1 ARAYLLEHQPTH
13 ERLLRQIRDTQADFQ
28 AWAEYLGNEPLRLFI
43 DTTNPNALLYLQ
55 MVMTHLLVVYTQDE
69 QASTWLIEQDAKAT
83 SLFGTMR
90 YGFSPALK
98 EALHQE
104 ANALLNGLGD
114 ITNLATRAGELNA
127 VLNHKDFADRPWM
140 KNLKQPVRDT
150 FKALRELAMGVGKAT
165 AETLLLAW
173 VPTDS
178 RLARGQYQNIAALIR
193 NLLIGQI
200 LANTP
205 ERIRLNE
212 QIASRLQ
219 QWKREWHRLS
229 RQIAETR
236 RRWLYPLEPHSRR
249 STARHLQTMMDA
261 LRLHELKLPMLLD
274 FQNNQYARLL
284 QDEIR
289 AFFQSGLDVAKDW
302 HTRAKAWSERLG
314 GFSAAVTWGVILL
327 NFINTA
333 LLYHDLTRDGDFSAR
348 DIVKVGYSLGYSANL
363 LMAVFV
369 EAPWAVIKEAKP
381 VLIGGYDVGILDRS
395 AAYWKAQG
403 NPVWGEAVR
412 SFRVTLMAVGAF
424 AVVAA
429 VLEIW
434 DIWNDHTNAKTE
446 EEKTA
451 LAVKGAAVAVMGLGG
466 SIFLIAG
473 NTLSRNVVFFAMSGW
488 LTIILL
494 IAGLVYLAA
503 SLALNYFKQD
513 SIGWWLR
520 KCCWSRSSEYQHA
533 ATREE
538 EAEEK
543 LALLNIQLSPQVFIQ
558 TTTAYRQQYTAKG
571 GHVKV
576 AVQDGAWIQLRL
588 PESLRGKQIK
598 LNVISSTRP
607 LGFLPTTQ
615 TDTPIADIFEE
626 RGKFI
631 PAKAFGRLGNE
642 RPPRT
647 HSDLGFPIFPAGED
661 VVWQT
666 WVPLKEEVD
675 YIELQIWYP
684 NDTNTPGQK
693 NQSYLYQI
701 EPSKQGNVAI
711 DGLTHTHL
719 EVSKKNHTD
728 ALILALPE

>member
-28 AWAEYLGNEPLRLFI
+28 AWAEHLGNEPLRLFI
-43 DTTNPNALLYLQ
+43 DTTNPNTLLYLQ

-412 SFRVTLMAVGAF
+412 SFRVTLGAVGAF
-424 AVVAA
+424 AIVASTLEFWDIRGDYISARTSEEKVTLVIKGIA
-429 VLEIW
+429 VLMM
-434 DIWNDHTNAKTE
+434 DAGGLAQLVG
-446 EEKTA
+446 A
-451 LAVKGAAVAVMGLGG
+451 LGLSKQAIYIAMSPWFAVTLLIVG
-466 SIFLIAG
+466 SIYLI
-473 NTLSRNVVFFAMSGW
+473 
-488 LTIILL
+488 
-494 IAGLVYLAA
+494 A
-503 SLALNYFKQD
+503 SLALNYFKKD
-513 SIGWWLR
+513 SIGWWLT
-520 KCCWSRSSEYQHA
+520 KCCWSQSLEHRHNDNQG
-533 ATREE
+533 E

-543 LALLNIQLSPQVFIQ
+543 RSLLEIQLSPQIFIKR
-558 TTTAYRQQYTAKG
+558 TTTHKQQYIGKG
-571 GHVKV
+571 DYIAV
-576 AVQDGAWIQLRL
+576 AIQNGAWIQLLL
-588 PESLRGKQIK
+588 PEAIRGQLIQ
-598 LNVISSTRP
+598 LNVISSKRP
-607 LGFLPTTQ
+607 FGPLSAVQKEDHLTEL
-615 TDTPIADIFEE
+615 FEE
-626 RGKFI
+626 RGEFI
-631 PAKAFGRLGNE
+631 SLNQFGKLGNE
-642 RPPRT
+642 RPSYMPS
-647 HSDLGFPIFPAGED
+647 HQSSPINPMEKD
-661 VVWQT
+661 IVWQV
-666 WVPLKEEVD
+666 WVPLNEDVD
-675 YIELQIWYP
+675 YIELQIWYS
-684 NDTNTPGQK
+684 TRKNTSELEIH
-693 NQSYLYQI
+693 SYLYQL
-701 EPSKQGNVAI
+701 ELTNQGQMTA
-711 DGLTHTHL
+711 DGSTFTNL
-719 EVSKKNHTD
+719 EVSKTPRKN
-728 ALILALPE
+728 ALTLVIPE